1 MQKSSFRPQQY
12 KTSVS
17 NIDRCERNDCY
28 MTQTVEKLHME
39 IPKLVKN
46 LFLNGVNCQE
56 LKFQSP
62 SLETAITTELPTKD
76 ELQKSIVVAP
86 GEGKSYTSSK

>member
-1 MQKSSFRPQQY
+1 
-12 KTSVS
+12 
-17 NIDRCERNDCY
+17 
-28 MTQTVEKLHME
+28 ME

-46 LFLNGVNCQE
+46 LFLNGVKCQE

-62 SLETAITTELPTKD
+62 SLEAAITTELPTID

-86 GEGKSYTSSK
+86 GEGKNLYL